1 MQNKDALNT
10 TQLEIA
16 QRISNAAKAGNQEE
30 FENGLHDLFKNFHD
44 EIVAQAAAMQGS
56 ADAAVMAQRGVRQ
69 LTGEEKE
76 FYNTL
81 IGAMKASGDS
91 NPMMALTGTDKTFPI
106 TIITEVMED
115 MKQAHPLLEE
125 VDTVSATGLMKF
137 LINTDTGDNATWDA
151 LETAIS
157 KEIASG
163 FKEIDLG
170 QFKLSAWIPIS
181 IDMLELGAS
190 WLDSYIRVCL
200 SEAMAI
206 GFENG
211 IVTGTGKNMPIGMD
225 RSVADD
231 VTVTAGVYPK
241 KDAIAVTDFGRATYG
256 NLVSKLAKTQNG
268 KPRAVRNLI
277 LVVNPAD
284 YYKTVMPATTLM
296 TPEGRFVNDVLP
308 VPTKIIQSVAITA
321 GEAILGMGKRYFLGI
336 GGKRGIQF
344 SDDYKF
350 LEDKRYYKI
359 VAYANGRPKDNNAF
373 LRLDISNLEPTY
385 LEVNVKDTV
394 KAEVEGVVVTKEQ
407 TT

>member
-1 MQNKDALNT
+1 MQNKDALNK

-16 QRISNAAKAGNQEE
+16 QRISNAAKEGNTEE
-30 FENGLHDLFKNFHD
+30 FENGLHDLFQNFHD
-44 EIVAQAAAMQGS
+44 EIIAQATAMQGS
-56 ADAAVMAQRGVRQ
+56 ADAAVLAQRGVRQ
-69 LTGEEKE
+69 LTSEETK
-76 FYNTL
+76 FYNNL
-81 IGAMKASGDS
+81 IDAMKASGDS
-91 NPMMALTGTDKTFPI
+91 NPMMALTGTDKTFPL

-115 MKQAHPLLEE
+115 MRQEHPLLAAL
-125 VDTVSATGLMKF
+125 DTVSATGLMKF
-137 LINTDTGDNATWDA
+137 LVNTDTGDNATWDA

-170 QFKLSAWIPIS
+170 QFKLSAWMPIS

-200 SEAMAI
+200 SEALAI

-241 KDAIAVTDFGRATYG
+241 KDAIAVTDFGRASYG
-256 NLVSKLAKTQNG
+256 SLVSKLAKTQKG

-277 LVVNPAD
+277 LVVNPFD

-296 TPEGRFVNDVLP
+296 TPEGRYVNDVLP
-308 VPTKIIQSVAITA
+308 VPTQIIQSVAVTQ
-321 GEAILGMGKRYFLGI
+321 GEAILGMGRRYFLGV
-336 GGKRGIQF
+336 GGRRGIQF

-359 VAYANGRPKDNNAF
+359 VAYANGRPKDDNAF
-373 LRLDISNLEPTY
+373 LRLDISKLEPLY
-385 LEVNVKDTV
+385 LEVKSVSDASTDNSGENVGK
-394 KAEVEGVVVTKEQ
+394 
-407 TT
+407 

>member
-1 MQNKDALNT
+1 MHNKDSLNK

-16 QRISNAAKAGNQEE
+16 QRISNAAKEGNTEE
-30 FENGLHDLFKNFHD
+30 FESGLHDLFQNFHD
-44 EIVAQAAAMQGS
+44 EIIARAAAMQGC
-56 ADAAVMAQRGVRQ
+56 ADAAALAQRGIRQ
-69 LTGEEKE
+69 LTSEEAK
-76 FYNTL
+76 FYSGL
-81 IGAMKASGDS
+81 IDAMKASGDS
-91 NPMMALTGTDKTFPI
+91 NPMMALAGTDKTFPL

-115 MKQAHPLLEE
+115 MKQEHPLLAA

-137 LINTDTGDNATWDA
+137 LVNTDSGENATWNA
-151 LETAIS
+151 LEAAIS

-170 QFKLSAWIPIS
+170 QFKLSAWMPIS
-181 IDMLELGAS
+181 IDMLELGAG

-200 SEAMAI
+200 SEALAI

-211 IVTGTGKNMPIGMD
+211 IVTGTGKDMPIGMD

-241 KDAIAVTDFGRATYG
+241 KDAVAVTDFGRASYG
-256 NLVSKLAKTQNG
+256 GLVSRLAKTQKG

-277 LVVNPAD
+277 LVVNPSD

-296 TPEGRFVNDVLP
+296 TPEGRYVNDVLP
-308 VPTKIIQSVAITA
+308 VPTQIIQSVAVPQ
-321 GEAILGMGKRYFLGI
+321 GEAILGMGKRYFLGV
-336 GGKRGIQF
+336 GGRRGIQF

-350 LEDKRYYKI
+350 LEDQRYYKI

-373 LRLDISNLEPTY
+373 LRLDISSLEPTY
-385 LEVNVKDTV
+385 LEVRTV
-394 KAEVEGVVVTKEQ
+394 AV
-407 TT
+407 